1 MWFIYICILATII
14 IIIGFII
21 YNSYKNFVIDHSIA
35 LKRLK
40 IINSKYKFN
49 KVKLIEFK
57 KCYDNRKY
65 YENVNPVDYL
75 IYELQFKQKEIKENI
90 SLILENY
97 NNYELYV
104 SDIKEIGEKYQYNT
118 KDLPRFKRLL
128 YYFEDRLFADNVKH
142 PVVKFQI
149 FVKIY
154 LTNIQGKYLSGKSG
168 TFYLTDV
175 EDLIEKVNDKTNG
188 RFSDEKIWKSISAVE
203 RAKVSNKLRFAVYD
217 RDKNRCVKCGSRSNL
232 EIDHIIPISK
242 GGKTEF
248 SNLQTLCKNCN
259 QKKSNVIEAYND
271 RTYNPSVKYCPKCKA
286 PLKLI
291 YGKYGKFYGC
301 TNYPRCDYKS
311 RY

>member
-1 MWFIYICILATII
+1 MWFG
-14 IIIGFII
+14 IIIGILSFFAII
-21 YNSYKNFVIDHSIA
+21 FLIVYNIYKNFVIDHSIA

-57 KCYDNRKY
+57 KCYDNRNY

-104 SDIKEIGEKYQYNT
+104 SDIKEIGEKYRYNT
-118 KDLPRFKRLL
+118 NELPRFKRLL

-175 EDLIEKVNDKTNG
+175 EDLIEKVNNKTNG

-217 RDKNRCVKCGSRSNL
+217 RDNNRCVKCGSRNNL
-232 EIDHIIPISK
+232 EVDHIIPIAK
-242 GGKTEF
+242 GGKTVF
-248 SNLQTLCKNCN
+248 DNLQTLCKSCN
-259 QKKSNVIEAYND
+259 KQKSNIIEPYNED
-271 RTYNPSVKYCPKCKA
+271 TYNSSVKYCPRCKA
-286 PLKLI
+286 PLKVI
-291 YGKYGKFYGC
+291 DGKYGKFYGC
-301 TNYPRCDYKS
+301 SNYPRCDYKR